1 VRKVRFRFVHLTDT
15 HIQPELGAPQAWHKA
30 IRAVN
35 ALQPAPAFVTT
46 GGDLVNDARSSSRLS
61 AIQQFRLFREGI
73 DRLRVPVYHTF
84 GNRDAYGWG
93 RGEADLPTVPGYGKQ
108 MFQRM
113 LGQRETYLSFDY
125 MHWHFVILDSIRYN
139 PPADWVAEIDE
150 KQLEWLSRDLARVGK
165 QRPIVL
171 ITHVPL
177 FTIFPQYDAGT
188 TVAPSEKIIVR
199 NAKEVR
205 SLYKDYN
212 VRAVLQGHTHVVEE
226 CTYTGTRYITS
237 GAVCGEWWRGPRSG
251 VHPEGF
257 VVLDCDG
264 EDVKWQYVSYGWKAQ
279 AT

>member
-1 VRKVRFRFVHLTDT
+1 MKNARFRFVHLSDT
-15 HIQPELGAPQAWHKA
+15 HIQPELGAPQAWQKA
-30 IRAVN
+30 IQTIN
-35 ALQPAPAFVTT
+35 TLQPSPAFVTT
-46 GGDLVNDARSSSRLS
+46 GGDLVMDAQAVDRAR
-61 AIQQFRLFREGI
+61 AILQFRLFREGI

-84 GNRDAYGWG
+84 GNRDAYGW
-93 RGEADLPTVPGYGKQ
+93 RRDDAADNLPGFGKQ

-125 MHWHFVILDSIRYN
+125 LHWHFVILDSIRYN

-264 EDVKWQYVSYGWKAQ
+264 EDLKWQYVSYGWKAQ
-279 AT
+279 VS

>member
-1 VRKVRFRFVHLTDT
+1 MRKERFRFVHLTDT
-15 HIQPELGAPQAWHKA
+15 HIQPELGAPQAWQKA

-35 ALQPAPAFVTT
+35 ALQPSPAFVTT
-46 GGDLVNDARSSSRLS
+46 GGDLVMDAQAVDRAR
-61 AIQQFRLFREGI
+61 AILQFRLFREGI

-84 GNRDAYGWG
+84 GNRDAYGW
-93 RGEADLPTVPGYGKQ
+93 RRDNATPDTLPGFGKQ
-108 MFQRM
+108 MFQRT
-113 LGQRETYLSFDY
+113 LGQRDTYLSFDY
-125 MHWHFVILDSIRYN
+125 LHWHFVILDSIRHI

-150 KQLEWLSRDLARVGK
+150 QQMDWLRRDLARAGK

-205 SLYKDYN
+205 GLYKDYN

-226 CTYTGTRYITS
+226 CIYTGTRYITA

-279 AT
+279 VS

>member
-1 VRKVRFRFVHLTDT
+1 MKNARFRFVHLSDT
-15 HIQPELGAPQAWHKA
+15 HIQPELGAPQAWQKA
-30 IRAVN
+30 IQTIN
-35 ALQPAPAFVTT
+35 TLQPSPAFVTT
-46 GGDLVNDARSSSRLS
+46 GGDLVMDAQAVDRAR
-61 AIQQFRLFREGI
+61 AILQFRLFREGI

-84 GNRDAYGWG
+84 GNRDAYGW
-93 RGEADLPTVPGYGKQ
+93 RRDDAADNLPGFGKQ

-125 MHWHFVILDSIRYN
+125 LHWHFVILDSIRYN

-188 TVAPSEKIIVR
+188 TVAHSEKIIVR

-264 EDVKWQYVSYGWKAQ
+264 EDVKWQYVSYGWKASG
-279 AT
+279 